1 MYNTELTLLNYLT
14 LDGREDMLRSSGEVI
29 NILQSQLQGRYLSE
43 RWLTYKLQL
52 PGFIVLLTK
61 GLETLLNQLCAVSS
75 VNPFL

>member
-1 MYNTELTLLNYLT
+1 
-14 LDGREDMLRSSGEVI
+14 MLRSSGEVI

-75 VNPFL
+75 VNPFFIGPLELWTGYSDFV